1 MVFQL
6 SSDQLTIQFVIL
18 QSPEVKCPSRE
29 FTIPRDVDT
38 AKELFD
44 FIAGSAEKI
53 VDDNIQFVRDN
64 RNLKKKKF
72 IMDSEMPVAFVF
84 AFPCT
89 HETLSK
95 AYLTK
100 WTKEFNCKGVVRK
113 DIKVLLQQA
122 FKNIKRLR
130 SLEIV
135 AIMNDTVS
143 TLVSA
148 ACLDPKCKLALYV
161 GNGLNA
167 CYVENF
173 NSTGAETEA
182 QSEVINTELGG
193 LWKEAD
199 LDYLRTLYDKELDE
213 YSADPGSQI
222 LEKMVSWMYIGEIV
236 RLVLKRLK
244 HDGVVFRSLSGDCE
258 LFKKHSFFPEYVMI
272 IEGDTEAPFSKTET
286 ILHGLGIELCTDED
300 FNIVRDVCRLVCERS
315 AFLTAAGLAALINHV
330 NEPEVTVAVD
340 GILCLSYP
348 SFRDMMHRKTLELVK
363 SGLTFS
369 LVPPSCDRS
378 IGAARIAAASLR
390 LRNTKKSNK

>member
-1 MVFQL
+1 MGMELHHRSKTTKPLLPDEKQQVDKLAEDFQLSQSSLQKVMNVIEQEMQRGLDSSTQRSADTGMFRTCVSPLPIASESGYIMVFQL

-38 AKELFD
+38 AKE
-44 FIAGSAEKI
+44 
-53 VDDNIQFVRDN
+53 
-64 RNLKKKKF
+64 
-72 IMDSEMPVAFVF
+72 
-84 AFPCT
+84 
-89 HETLSK
+89 
-95 AYLTK
+95 
-100 WTKEFNCKGVVRK
+100 
-113 DIKVLLQQA
+113 
-122 FKNIKRLR
+122 LR